1 MNKNPGKVKIISLLL
16 GVILF
21 AIGGFFLYGNRGPS
35 TESTSVPSHE
45 EDAMENTTDFKNFI
59 LLGWDGTQREHLYD
73 LLNAG
78 NLPNLE
84 ELIAEGAIVNT
95 IATTGE
101 TTTKPGWTEI
111 LTGYTPE
118 ITGVYSTL
126 DYGPIP
132 KGYTIFERLERYF
145 GKDNIATLFVGGKN
159 NNITARGPHKVCV
172 NCVRRYQDTFEET
185 DYWQENTSAPTVVP
199 GEERVFEQREGDPY
213 YYTKDALDVYEIALG
228 DAANVGLKTIDYME
242 EYKNQR
248 FFAFFH
254 FEEPDEIGHKYGG
267 GSKEYRDGIITND
280 YWLGEIVSKLKESGI
295 YEETLIYI
303 TSDHGFGEEKKS
315 HRNSPYVFL
324 AANDKDIKKDGDR
337 KDITP
342 TILNRYG
349 IDIKA
354 IMPPLDGI
362 SLIK

>member
-1 MNKNPGKVKIISLLL
+1 MSKKPEKFKISLFL
-16 GVILF
+16 GIMILV
-21 AIGGFFLYGNRGPS
+21 AGGFFLYNNLYQNTASKR
-35 TESTSVPSHE
+35 VPADKE
-45 EDAMENTTDFKNFI
+45 GIKNDTVVFKNFI

-84 ELIAEGAIVNT
+84 ELIAEGAIVNIT
-95 IATTGE
+95 VITGE

-111 LTGYTPE
+111 LTGYAPE

-132 KGYTIFERLERYF
+132 RGYTVFERLESYF
-145 GKDNIATLFVGGKN
+145 GKGNIATLFVGGKN

-213 YYTKDALDVYEIALG
+213 YYTKDALDVYEVALG
-228 DAANVGLKTIDYME
+228 DAANVGLKAIKYIE

-248 FFAFFH
+248 FFGFFH

-280 YWLGEIVSKLKESGI
+280 YWLGEIVSTLKESGI
-295 YEETLIYI
+295 YEETLIYVP
-303 TSDHGFGEEKKS
+303 SDHGFGEEKKS

-337 KDITP
+337 KDIAP